1 MTEST
6 ESTEKRVTVTITTT
20 QEMKDLITRLADQDE
35 RSVSV
40 FLNRLLRESF
50 KQPVNTS
57 EQT

>member
-20 QEMKDLITRLADQDE
+20 QEMKDLITRLAIQDE

-50 KQPVNTS
+50 KHPVNTS